1 MAERKPNTICK
12 NIHCTH
18 GADGGR
24 KHYYT
29 CRYCVNT
36 MNWRAV
42 ACCLECFEAYIQQV
56 REARGEVAAVPE
68 KDLLP
73 ERTDMSVE
81 EVRRIVKDE
90 SFEDAFEQTKEEL
103 SDIFEEHPDYGIADA
118 VDEVNRKLD
127 AKSRRKK

>member
-1 MAERKPNTICK
+1 
-12 NIHCTH
+12 
-18 GADGGR
+18 
-24 KHYYT
+24 
-29 CRYCVNT
+29 

-56 REARGEVAAVPE
+56 REARGEVAAIPE
-68 KDLLP
+68 QELLP

-81 EVRRIVKDE
+81 EVRKIVKEE
-90 SFEDAFEQTKEEL
+90 SFEDAFEQTKAEL

>member
-1 MAERKPNTICK
+1 
-12 NIHCTH
+12 
-18 GADGGR
+18 
-24 KHYYT
+24 
-29 CRYCVNT
+29 

-56 REARGEVAAVPE
+56 REARGEVAAIPE

-81 EVRRIVKDE
+81 EVRHIVKDE
-90 SFEDAFEQTKEEL
+90 SFEDAFKQTKEEL